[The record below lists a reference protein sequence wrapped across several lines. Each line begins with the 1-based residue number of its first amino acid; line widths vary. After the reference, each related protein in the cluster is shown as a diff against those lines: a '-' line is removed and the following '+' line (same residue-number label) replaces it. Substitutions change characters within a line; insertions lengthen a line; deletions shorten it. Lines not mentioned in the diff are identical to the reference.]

1 MEDTMRKS
9 EAERYMRNKTWA
21 IFWAPEG
28 RQIAI
33 VTAESATAAKRKAPK
48 PYRKYLGE
56 MWVEL
61 LTVQGFSVKRERT
74 I

>member
-1 MEDTMRKS
+1 MTKQEQARRED
-9 EAERYMRNKTWA
+9 MRNRTWA

>member
-1 MEDTMRKS
+1 MTKQEQARRED
-9 EAERYMRNKTWA
+9 MRNKTWA

-61 LTVQGFSVKRERT
+61 LAVQGFSVKRERT